1 MYSCQSNFE
10 FEYLS
15 EFVTEFRNI
24 LGYKLTLNLTAVG
37 ESAHTVF
44 EGLILKKLFIVKN
57 LKKICNPCL
66 ISPEHFVLKAFL

>member
-1 MYSCQSNFE
+1 MKVDEDLTC
-10 FEYLS
+10 LS
-15 EFVTEFRNI
+15 FINVDIFLKR
-24 LGYKLTLNLTAVG
+24 LTLNLTAVG